1 MRARTNGAPST
12 RMQGSMSASP
22 ETVTGRD
29 RSAMAGTFLIALATL
44 ALEVTLTRLLSVTT
58 WYSLAFFCIATAL
71 LGMTA
76 GATRVYLR
84 PELFS
89 GEALPRSTARACL
102 GFAIA
107 TPISLAVLCVLPLGL
122 WVSPLALLLSLIA
135 TVTCC
140 LPFYF
145 SGIAVTAAL
154 TRYDFP
160 PGRIYAADLIGASM
174 GCLVVLGGLEVLDA
188 PSLILV
194 FGALGVVAALCFS
207 GGGNRGKPRVGFL
220 VFLGI
225 YVALVVVNA
234 ATPFGLRPMVVKGRV
249 EASAGYHL
257 ERWNS
262 FSRVVVYPREPR
274 APLYWGRSP
283 VAPPDRKIPQYVMN
297 IDGEAATS
305 VGRFRDRSDLDYLL
319 FDVVNLPHHLRPDGA
334 SAVIGV
340 GGGRDVQSA
349 LLFGHESVLGIEVN
363 PIFVDLHHGEFRDFA
378 GIGGRDDVRLVT
390 DEARSYLARSD
401 EHFSLIQMSLIDT
414 WASTGAGAYALSEN
428 ALYTVE
434 AWRTITAR
442 LTPDGIFTVSRW
454 FDPDDVAET
463 GRLLSLAV
471 ATLLD
476 AGIHDPAMHLAMA
489 TAGPVSTLILSPAP
503 LSADDVRTL
512 RRVCREL
519 RFELVLAPGTSPGV
533 PVLERILGARSRAD
547 LLERVRD
554 EPVNYA
560 PPTDDSPYFFNML
573 RLASLGSWS
582 EDSRGVGVVVGNQM
596 AISALGALIACLLLL
611 TLLAVVAPLAAHS
624 RAARSGERIPVLWSG
639 ALFFS
644 LIGAGF
650 MFVEIGFIQRLSVFL
665 GHPVYALG
673 ILLFGIIASTGVGSA
688 LSERLPLTTPPG
700 VIALPVVT
708 AVAIL
713 AAGLGSSAVVTALV
727 TAPTAL
733 KIAVSLLLI
742 VPVGIL
748 LGCFFPTGMRLAR
761 PVRADETA
769 WYWALNG
776 IFGVL
781 CSALA
786 VFFAIFFGIATNFWL
801 AAACYALCTAC
812 LLRLARVQPPAPR
825 SP

>member
-1 MRARTNGAPST
+1 
-12 RMQGSMSASP
+12 MSATAP
-22 ETVTGRD
+22 R
-29 RSAMAGTFLIALATL
+29 RRAAMAATFLIALATL

-84 PELFS
+84 PDLFT
-89 GEALPRSTARACL
+89 GDALPRSAARACL
-102 GFAIA
+102 GFAVA

-122 WVSPLALLLSLIA
+122 WVDALSLVLSLTA
-135 TVTCC
+135 TLFCC

-145 SGIAVTAAL
+145 SGVAVTAAL
-154 TRYDFP
+154 TRYDFA
-160 PGRIYAADLIGASM
+160 PGRIYAADLIGASL
-174 GCLVVLGGLEVLDA
+174 GCLLVLGGLEVLDA

-194 FGALGVVAALCFS
+194 CGAIGASAALGFARGA
-207 GGGNRGKPRVGFL
+207 GGRTPRGLL
-220 VFLGI
+220 VFLAV
-225 YVALVVVNA
+225 YAALIAFNA
-234 ATPFGLRPMVVKGRV
+234 TTSLGLRPMVVKGRV
-249 EASAGYHL
+249 ESVDHYHL

-283 VAPPDRKIPQYVMN
+283 VAPPDRPIPQYVMN

-305 VGRFRDRSDLDYLL
+305 VGRFRQKSDIDYLL
-319 FDVVNLPHHLRPDGA
+319 FDVVNLPHHLRPHGTA
-334 SAVIGV
+334 AVIGV

-378 GIGGRDDVRLVT
+378 GIGGRDDVRIVA

-434 AWRTITAR
+434 AWRTILAR
-442 LTPDGIFTVSRW
+442 LEPDGIFTVSRW
-454 FDPDDVAET
+454 FDPDDLGET

-476 AGIHDPAMHLAMA
+476 AGVHDPAMHIAMA
-489 TAGPVSTLILSPAP
+489 TAGPVSTLMLSRAP

-512 RRVCREL
+512 RRVSRDL
-519 RFELVLAPGTSPGV
+519 HFELVIAPGTTPAV
-533 PVLERILGARSRAD
+533 PVLERILGAHSRAD
-547 LLERVRD
+547 LSERIRD
-554 EPVNYA
+554 EAVNYE

-573 RLASLGSWS
+573 RLGSLFASSGV
-582 EDSRGVGVVVGNQM
+582 SRGVGVVVGNQM
-596 AISALGALIACLLLL
+596 AISALGALIACLVVL
-611 TLLAVVAPLAAHS
+611 TLLAVVAPLV
-624 RAARSGERIPVLWSG
+624 ARGRRIPGEERRPVLWSG

-650 MFVEIGFIQRLSVFL
+650 MLTEIGLIQRLSVFL

-673 ILLFGIIASTGVGSA
+673 ILLFGIIASTGLGSA
-688 LSERLPLTTPPG
+688 LSERLALTTRPG
-700 VIALPVVT
+700 LVVLPLATAL
-708 AVAIL
+708 AIL
-713 AAGLGSSAVVTALV
+713 AAGLGSRAVVSALV

-742 VPVGIL
+742 VPLGLL

-761 PVRADETA
+761 PVHGDETA

-801 AAACYALCTAC
+801 SAGCYALCALC
-812 LLRLARVQPPAPR
+812 LIRLERAATPT
-825 SP
+825 S